1 MKKTSMLVLT
11 TLVMTS
17 AWAQEAEIRVGD
29 FALIDNQGDFHQMNW
44 YQDRQAVVM
53 LTSSAQ
59 CDADAAT
66 IVNYKKLQAAFGQ
79 EDVEFMVLNSDAA
92 GDRTQVTAKL
102 MELGLDSIAL
112 MDDNQLVS
120 ETLGVES
127 SGEFLVYDPSSFSL
141 VYRGHD
147 AAAVARSLSGVADI
161 SVDANYMQALY
172 KACDIEY
179 EAYAMGDAVPSYSH
193 DVVPI
198 LAENCATCHRDGG
211 VAPFAMDSHLMVKGW
226 SPMMRETLMTKRM
239 PPGQVDHHIG
249 NFDALSLTNDE
260 IQTLVHWID
269 AGSPKDGADD
279 FLAELTWNESRWP
292 LGEPDLIIQIPA
304 TEIPASGTLLYVWI
318 DPGVVLPEDR
328 WVKGAQLLP
337 GDPSVVHHIVSVAV
351 PPELEGPQIG
361 VCPNPCATGDQNPN
375 EDGVRLQG
383 YVPGINPSFL
393 GDDTGVLVKANSR
406 FVFQMH
412 YTTSGK
418 ETVDASEFGLYFHPK
433 GFEPAKKRVQAAAL
447 DNKFV
452 IPPHAQNFQVSNS
465 FEVPVDALLTSFS
478 PHMHVRGKSMKFT
491 AIYPDAS
498 EETLLSIPN
507 YDFNWQRVYKLD
519 TPKNV
524 PAGTTILVEG
534 AFDNSVKNLANPA
547 PEESVRWGDQS
558 WEEMFIGFVGLE
570 VSQR

>member
-1 MKKTSMLVLT
+1 MRKTSILVLI
-11 TLVMTS
+11 TLAMTS
-17 AWAQEAEIRVGD
+17 AWAQEPAIKVGD
-29 FALIDNQGDFHQMNW
+29 FALIDNRGDFHQMNW
-44 YQDRQAVVM
+44 YQDHQAVVM

-59 CDADAAT
+59 CDADGAT
-66 IVNYKKLQAAFGQ
+66 IANFKKLQARFGQ
-79 EDVEFMVLNSDAA
+79 DGVAFMVLNADAA
-92 GDRTQVTAKL
+92 GDREQATAKL
-102 MELGLDSIAL
+102 AQLGLDSVAL

-120 ETLGVES
+120 ETLGVEH

-147 AAAVARSLSGVADI
+147 AAAVASTLSEVAET
-161 SVDANYMQALY
+161 SADANYLQASY
-172 KACDIEY
+172 SACGIEY
-179 EAYAMGDAVPSYSH
+179 EAYATVDTIPSYSH

-239 PPGQVDHHIG
+239 PPGQVDPHVG
-249 NFDALSLTNDE
+249 SSDALGLSNDE

-269 AGSPKDGADD
+269 AGSPKDGEDD
-279 FLAELTWNESRWP
+279 LLTELAWNESRWP
-292 LGEPDLIIQIPA
+292 LGEPDLVIQIPA
-304 TEIPASGTLLYVWI
+304 SEIPASGALPYVWV
-318 DPGVVLPEDR
+318 DSNVVLPEDR
-328 WVKGAQLLP
+328 WLKGAQLLP

-361 VCPNPCATGDQNPN
+361 ICHNPCATGDQNPN

-383 YVPGINPSFL
+383 YVPGINPSLL

-465 FEVPVDALLTSFS
+465 FKVPVDALLTSFS

-491 AIYPDAS
+491 AIYPDDS

-519 TPKNV
+519 TPINV

-534 AFDNSVKNLANPA
+534 AFDNSEKNLANPA
-547 PEESVRWGDQS
+547 PEEPVRWGDQS